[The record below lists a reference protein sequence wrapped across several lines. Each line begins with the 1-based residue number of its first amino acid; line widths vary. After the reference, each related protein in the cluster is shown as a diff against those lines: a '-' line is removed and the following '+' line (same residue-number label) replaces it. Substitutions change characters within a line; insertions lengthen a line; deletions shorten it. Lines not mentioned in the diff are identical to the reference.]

1 MAIYNIV
8 FWRLRGKSFFERFWF
23 RSSWRFVNKSSF
35 LSLTFNIQLHKH
47 NLVRDSIK
55 HTVSVMWKQSKL
67 NWGAV
72 TCRDVAENL
81 SVLSNETRNALI
93 MWPKKTKQLTRFYS
107 NRSVV
112 NVVED
117 NYISLLQPINIQ
129 DILQWF

>member
-1 MAIYNIV
+1 M
-8 FWRLRGKSFFERFWF
+8 K
-23 RSSWRFVNKSSF
+23 
-35 LSLTFNIQLHKH
+35 
-47 NLVRDSIK
+47 
-55 HTVSVMWKQSKL
+55 TVKGAL
-67 NWGAV
+67 NRGAV

-81 SVLSNETRNALI
+81 TVLSNETRNALI

-129 DILQWF
+129 DILQ